1 MTLMLLATAWL
12 LTYLVHSTILL
23 SGAFG
28 LTALRL
34 VRSHA
39 ARDVLWKVAL
49 VGGLFTATTQL
60 VLAVRPATGQ
70 VALNSVTE
78 TADVEASVV
87 TREVAPAPPA
97 AIDPLVS
104 AAEPWTMAGAPAPL
118 PEVRPIGR
126 FHAGWPGLVL
136 NLWLLGALAFGAV
149 LLLARRGLARRLAT
163 RREITAGPLPAM
175 LEQLCADTG
184 VTQPVRLSVSDAIA
198 GPISF
203 GRDEI
208 CLPARALSRLSRE
221 EQRAVLAHE
230 LGHIVRRDPL
240 WCLVSA
246 AICAV
251 LFVQPLNRLARR
263 RLLETAEYLCDD
275 WAADRTGGGLV
286 LARCL
291 AEVATWMTPAAPEL
305 EVAPAMASRPSLL
318 VARVQRLVDGGRRH
332 ANRRAWGSRIAAGL
346 LGVVSLG
353 LVAWSAPGV
362 AAGTLVGAEPGVV
375 AGREAGREAGLEAG
389 HRAIGAQPAAFAPE
403 AGDGWLSIR
412 DNGRQLVLGLRY
424 SARLTG
430 AGRLGFRHWGRVLS
444 ISEGYFVTVNGE
456 RVADDLEVCT
466 DQQVR
471 IVAAD
476 GRVAW
481 VLEPLALERRESRL
495 ARAPRGQAW
504 ASDTENAEA
513 KLDAAIDTLVRAWAR
528 DPAAVRL
535 AAARLARS
543 FERELAP
550 QFESLGVALGREL
563 EPDLARITS
572 RIGRDLAPEFARL
585 GTELGRSLATAI
597 IETDGPVPGRVP
609 ADLRG
614 KRTKR
619 EN

>member
-12 LTYLVHSTILL
+12 LTYFVHSTILL

-28 LTALRL
+28 LAALRL

-39 ARDVLWKVAL
+39 ARDVMWKVAL
-49 VGGLFTATTQL
+49 VGGLLTATTQL

-70 VALNSVTE
+70 VALSAVTE

-87 TREVAPAPPA
+87 TREAASAAPAA
-97 AIDPLVS
+97 VDPFVS
-104 AAEPWTMAGAPAPL
+104 AGEPWTLAAAPVPV
-118 PEVRPIGR
+118 PDVWPIGR

-163 RREITAGPLPAM
+163 RREISAGPLAAM
-175 LEQLCADTG
+175 LDELRAATG

-203 GRDEI
+203 GRGEI
-208 CLPARALSRLSRE
+208 CLPARVLSRLSRE

-240 WCLVSA
+240 WCFGSA

-251 LFVQPLNRLARR
+251 LFLQPLNRLARR

-291 AEVATWMTPAAPEL
+291 AEVATWMTPSAPEL
-305 EVAPAMASRPSLL
+305 EVAPAMAARPSQL
-318 VARVQRLVDGGRRH
+318 VARVQRLVDGGSRH
-332 ANRRAWGSRIAAGL
+332 TNRGAWRSRFAAGL

-362 AAGTLVGAEPGVV
+362 AAGELVAAAGPGSV
-375 AGREAGREAGLEAG
+375 AGSEAG
-389 HRAIGAQPAAFAPE
+389 PASGRKAASAELANFAPD

-444 ISEGYFVTVNGE
+444 VSEGYFVTVNGA

-471 IVAAD
+471 IMAPD

-481 VLEPLALERRESRL
+481 VLEPLSLEGRESRL

-504 ASDTENAEA
+504 ARDNEDAES

-550 QFESLGVALGREL
+550 QLESLGVALGREL

-585 GTELGRSLATAI
+585 GTELGRSLASAI
-597 IETDGPVPGRVP
+597 IETDGALPGQAA
-609 ADLRG
+609 ADVRG
-614 KRTKR
+614 KLPKR
-619 EN
+619 GR